1 MKHLRLL
8 CVPLLLAARLLAAEE
23 PAPPAP
29 ATDDAPTWTVTL
41 PEAIERAR
49 AADRRILV
57 ELRDAH
63 CPECER
69 MEKLV
74 YPAAAFRDLMRDKV
88 AVSVYRNT
96 EDGRRLSERF
106 GVRTSPAW
114 LVVTPDLLLCG
125 KQEGASNQA
134 TWFDRF
140 VETERAWGTFR
151 KRLAE
156 EKANPADGGL
166 AFAVGEEAFR
176 RFGDAMAEER
186 FRRVAADG
194 NAPEALRAKALAYL
208 ATIALDARRLDDA
221 EKVLKQLLAATKDPA
236 LLEKAELRLADVEIG
251 RGEKEKA
258 AARLRAFVEKHPASP
273 LKAQAEALLTA
284 LGPRQP

>member
-8 CVPLLLAARLLAAEE
+8 SVPLLLAARLLAAEE

-29 ATDDAPTWTVTL
+29 ATDDAPAWTVTL
-41 PEAIERAR
+41 SEAIERAR
-49 AADRRILV
+49 AGNRRILV
-57 ELRDAH
+57 ELRDAQ

-96 EDGRRLSERF
+96 EDGRRLAERF
-106 GVRTSPAW
+106 AVRTSPAW
-114 LVVTPDLLLCG
+114 LVVTPDLVLCG

-134 TWFDRF
+134 TWFERF
-140 VETERAWGTFR
+140 VQTERAWGAFR
-151 KRLAE
+151 KRIAE

-176 RFGDAMAEER
+176 RFGDTMAEER

-194 NAPEALRAKALAYL
+194 DAPEALRAKALAYL
-208 ATIALDARRLDDA
+208 AT
-221 EKVLKQLLAATKDPA
+221 TKDPA

-251 RGEKEKA
+251 RGQKEKA
-258 AARLRAFVEKHPASP
+258 AVRLRSFVEKHPASP